1 MEDDYSN
8 CTEKQFNATLTK
20 YGMLT
25 SNALVVTASKIPNDF
40 GNTWYF
46 NIDLA
51 LNILRIFCTF
61 TSPEWMFA
69 SWEINGD
76 MVIHLH
82 LVFEHKRRV
91 DTATRKLQITNS
103 YVYRR
108 DYFNHQTGTNTF
120 ISQLVQVLY
129 QKSDYALV
137 N

>member
-1 MEDDYSN
+1 MEDDYSD

-40 GNTWYF
+40 GNTCYF

-51 LNILRIFCTF
+51 LNILRIFRTF

-76 MVIHLH
+76 MVIHIH

-91 DTATRKLQITNS
+91 DTATRKL
-103 YVYRR
+103 
-108 DYFNHQTGTNTF
+108 
-120 ISQLVQVLY
+120 
-129 QKSDYALV
+129 
-137 N
+137 